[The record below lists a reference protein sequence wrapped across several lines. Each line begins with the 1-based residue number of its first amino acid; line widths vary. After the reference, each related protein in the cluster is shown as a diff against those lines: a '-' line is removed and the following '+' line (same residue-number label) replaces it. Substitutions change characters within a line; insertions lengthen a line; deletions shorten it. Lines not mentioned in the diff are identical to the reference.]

1 MFEVFES
8 IKILSLASKKEGNL
22 ISLENASAL
31 LLDQKKRKT
40 VCLPPGGEMAS
51 WVLPLL
57 RTDTR
62 IFARSI
68 KN

>member
-40 VCLPPGGEMAS
+40 VCLPPGVKWHHGYYHCSGLTPEY
-51 WVLPLL
+51 LQGQLK
-57 RTDTR
+57 
-62 IFARSI
+62 I
-68 KN
+68 